1 MVQQVQLKPRVMSP
15 CAFPFLQAL
24 HVDVL
29 RLPRCSRQWLNR
41 RTCIGRFCRTLCG
54 LVARW
59 FDILNEFLPC
69 GKIEFDNG

>member
-41 RTCIGRFCRTLCG
+41 RTWHRQVVSTIVWLGSQMVRF
-54 LVARW
+54 
-59 FDILNEFLPC
+59 FE
-69 GKIEFDNG
+69 